1 VYLGERMTNLRRF
14 SILYF
19 FEVDCDFLSVIERI
33 GDYGVFLRIAI
44 VGVIVDKEGIAAV
57 VLV

>member
-1 VYLGERMTNLRRF
+1 VYLGERMTDLRRF

-44 VGVIVDKEGIAAV
+44 VGEAVDLESISIIVFA
-57 VLV
+57 